1 MNRRHATAQA
11 INMLHQ
17 KYIVKQMNVCRG
29 YKIMAVGESKSAMGS
44 AEFHWHK
51 FQWGKSLVNTV
62 ID

>member
-1 MNRRHATAQA
+1 
-11 INMLHQ
+11 MLHQ

-29 YKIMAVGESKSAMGS
+29 YKIMAVGESKSAVGS